1 MSHED
6 SKKLKILIDENIVAS
21 YKLEAGSNLESIEQ
35 ALGDIADIH
44 CVSRLNALG
53 QGTSDKN
60 LYNYARQNEF
70 DLILSFDAK
79 CMYEDDLCT
88 IANRAF
94 KDTYEDVPPPIPV
107 VILKDALG
115 VKNIKFQLLDN
126 KAQIIDLAHE
136 KDMAVLDV
144 RDVPEGQNITG
155 THVPE
160 MINYT
165 PVFERFNR
173 GTLEAN
179 TSKPSSSERGA
190 RNTSSK
196 SPNPKNADAKN
207 KAVSHAPGQWLKNYM
222 NNPNDNS
229 ADTDGAENENS
240 DGAPGQW
247 LKNYMAENA
256 KKPKDPTP

>member
-1 MSHED
+1 
-6 SKKLKILIDENIVAS
+6 
-21 YKLEAGSNLESIEQ
+21 
-35 ALGDIADIH
+35 
-44 CVSRLNALG
+44 
-53 QGTSDKN
+53 
-60 LYNYARQNEF
+60 
-70 DLILSFDAK
+70 
-79 CMYEDDLCT
+79 MYEDDLCT

-94 KDTYEDVPPPIPV
+94 IDTYEDVPPPIPV

-115 VKNIKFQLLDN
+115 IKNIKFQLLDN

-155 THVPE
+155 TYVPE

-196 SPNPKNADAKN
+196 SPNPKNADAKS
-207 KAVSHAPGQWLKNYM
+207 KAASHAPGQWLKNYM

-256 KKPKDPTP
+256 KKPKDPTL

>member
-6 SKKLKILIDENIVAS
+6 SKKLKILIDENIVSS
-21 YKLEAGSNLESIEQ
+21 YKLEAGSNLVSIEQ

-44 CVSRLNALG
+44 CVSRLDALG
-53 QGTSDKN
+53 QGTSDKK

-79 CMYEDDLCT
+79 CIYEHDLCT

-94 KDTYEDVPPPIPV
+94 IDTYEDVPPPIPV

-115 VKNIKFQLLDN
+115 IKNIKFQLLDN
-126 KAQIIDLAHE
+126 KAQIIDLAHD

-144 RDVPEGQNITG
+144 RDVPEVQNITG

-160 MINYT
+160 MINYS
-165 PVFERFNR
+165 PVYERFNR

-179 TSKPSSSERGA
+179 TSKPSSNEKCA
-190 RNTSSK
+190 RNTSAK
-196 SPNPKNADAKN
+196 SSNPKNADAKN
-207 KAVSHAPGQWLKNYM
+207 KAVGYAPGEWLKNYM
-222 NNPNDNS
+222 NNPNNNGTN
-229 ADTDGAENENS
+229 TDSAENEVAN
-240 DGAPGQW
+240 GAPGQW